1 MAAKRKSR
9 SLSAGKKSGLP
20 GRGFRVLV
28 VDDAEGIRTY
38 LANLLEASGYDV
50 DSAEDGKRALALLDG
65 GAAPDAIV
73 LDVMMPGI
81 DGINLHRQL
90 AAKRSNLPVIF
101 LTAHGDLPMGVRAM
115 KRGAEDFLQKPVD
128 ETVLLNAVSQAL
140 VRYETISNDDLNNS
154 KLSSALDAL
163 TPRELEILQLI
174 LGGAT
179 NQQIAEFFGISAKTV
194 KAHRGKI
201 MQKTGAS
208 SAAELG
214 WICSSTQLTAIKV

>member
-1 MAAKRKSR
+1 MDDDRDKVFIVDDDRSVR
-9 SLSAGKKSGLP
+9 SSLSRLLHSAGYETKVFGSATEFLQCQP
-20 GRGFRVLV
+20 
-28 VDDAEGIRTY
+28 
-38 LANLLEASGYDV
+38 YDGE
-50 DSAEDGKRALALLDG
+50 SCL
-65 GAAPDAIV
+65 I

>member
-1 MAAKRKSR
+1 MAEDKQRVYIVDDDRSVR
-9 SLSAGKKSGLP
+9 SSLSRLLHSAGYETKVFGSATEFLQCQP
-20 GRGFRVLV
+20 
-28 VDDAEGIRTY
+28 
-38 LANLLEASGYDV
+38 YDGE
-50 DSAEDGKRALALLDG
+50 SCL
-65 GAAPDAIV
+65 I

-81 DGINLHRQL
+81 SGISLHRQL
-90 AAKRSNLPVIF
+90 AAKRINLPVIF

-128 ETVLLNAVSQAL
+128 ETVLLSAVSQAL
-140 VRYETISNDDLNNS
+140 ARYGTTSNDDLNNS

-163 TPRELEILQLI
+163 TIRELEILQLI

-214 WICSSTQLTAIKV
+214 WICSASQLTAIKL

>member
-1 MAAKRKSR
+1 MADDKQRVFIVDDDRSVR
-9 SLSAGKKSGLP
+9 SSLSRLLHSAGYETKVFG
-20 GRGFRVLV
+20 
-28 VDDAEGIRTY
+28 
-38 LANLLEASGYDV
+38 
-50 DSAEDGKRALALLDG
+50 SATEFLQYQPYDGKSCL
-65 GAAPDAIV
+65 I

-140 VRYETISNDDLNNS
+140 ARYETTSNDDLNNS

-214 WICSSTQLTAIKV
+214 WICSSSQLTAIKV